1 MVNSLRG
8 HFLLATRHLHDP
20 NFFRSV
26 VLLLEHNEE
35 GAMGVVVNRPSS
47 VNVAHALT
55 GHFDVPNSE
64 DVIYVGGPVEPSAL
78 SMLHSSDEWGS
89 SELAVIPGVYIG
101 SSAKAFRDIV
111 VSGHRNPASCNFRI
125 YSGYSGWGEGQL
137 ESELARGDW
146 FTLPASAEFVFHLQ
160 PYEMWDLL
168 LREFHKQHRIL
179 PIPSDKAE
187 WN

>member
-1 MVNSLRG
+1 MNNSLRG

-20 NFFRSV
+20 NFFRSA

-47 VNVAHALT
+47 VNVAHALS
-55 GHFDVPNSE
+55 GHFDVPNSD

-78 SMLHSSDEWGS
+78 SMLHNNPAWGDQ
-89 SELAVIPGVYIG
+89 ELSILPGVYIG
-101 SSAKAFRDIV
+101 SSAQAFEEIV
-111 VSGHRNPASCNFRI
+111 ISGQKNASCQYRI

-137 ESELARGDW
+137 EGEVSRGDW
-146 FTLPASAEFVFHLQ
+146 FTLQASPDFVFSNN
-160 PYEMWDLL
+160 PYETWEQLL
-168 LREFHKQHRIL
+168 SQFHKAHRLL
-179 PIPSDKAE
+179 PIPTDKAE